1 MVSSTCAAVAS
12 SCLAQVEETMSKL
25 ILRDLTDFRRTSLEQ
40 TQIHTTLSA
49 LKLAPSPV
57 CDRRSATAD
66 LLALVKDV
74 SLQTD
79 EPMAMHIHSVDQ
91 AGVRDLRLTPEAA
104 QD

>member
-1 MVSSTCAAVAS
+1 MG
-12 SCLAQVEETMSKL
+12 KL

-49 LKLAPSPV
+49 LKLAPSPI

-66 LLALVKDV
+66 FLAIVKDV

-79 EPMAMHIHSVDQ
+79 ELMAMDIRIVDQ
-91 AGVRDLRLTPEAA
+91 ADVRNLRLTLKAEQGYAKQSKA
-104 QD
+104 NQNKAKRSKAT

>member
-12 SCLAQVEETMSKL
+12 SCLAQVEEPMGKL
-25 ILRDLTDFRRTSLEQ
+25 LLRDLTDFRRTSLEQ

-49 LKLAPSPV
+49 LKLAPSPI

-66 LLALVKDV
+66 LLAIVKDV

-79 EPMAMHIHSVDQ
+79 EPMAMGIRSVDH
-91 AGVRDLRLTPEAA
+91 AGVRNLRFIHKVA
-104 QD
+104 QG